1 MKIQFFFLPNIWTQ
15 NGFDFHHARDGFVVM
30 YKWLPLDLTAN
41 VPVYA
46 HTMIGV
52 GGLVVNDKR
61 QILTIKENHAIVK
74 GAWKLPGGYVEPSMR
89 LFLDLFPSKFSTAK
103 N

>member
-1 MKIQFFFLPNIWTQ
+1 M
-15 NGFDFHHARDGFVVM
+15 M
-30 YKWLPLDLTAN
+30 YKWLPVNLTAN

-52 GGLVVNDKR
+52 GGLVVNDNR

-74 GAWKLPGGYVEPSMR
+74 GAWKLPGGYVEPG
-89 LFLDLFPSKFSTAK
+89 KKK
-103 N
+103 NDFEIFNFFFTKEMTFKSILTH